1 MVNEMINN
9 NLKQFGLKT
18 ENSTYIIAEIGI
30 NHSGKVDVAKKLI
43 DSAAKT
49 GCDAVKF
56 QTYITEKRAPNA
68 DQNVKD
74 LLKKCELPFNDFAI
88 LKKHSE
94 EQDLQFFSTP
104 FDDESVDYLETI
116 NTHLY
121 KIASFDVEN
130 KKFLTKMAKTNKPIL
145 MSVGMVDLNKIQ
157 LAYELITHFNKKLA
171 ILHCVSSYPTKEI
184 QANLGILNILKDQ
197 FSDCVIG
204 HSDHTIGIKVPLYAV
219 AMGARILEKH
229 YKIDEDM
236 DCVDKTVS
244 ISEDQMKKLVKEVRS
259 LEKIIGDYQKII
271 IDDEKSS
278 LQFKRYS

>member
-1 MVNEMINN
+1 MND
-9 NLKQFGLKT
+9 LKQFGLKT
-18 ENSTYIIAEIGI
+18 ENPTYIIAEVGI
-30 NHSGKVDVAKKLI
+30 NHSGNIDVAKKLI
-43 DSAAKT
+43 DSAART

-68 DQNVKD
+68 DENIKS
-74 LLKKCELPFNDFAI
+74 LLKRCELPFNDFAI

-94 EQDLQFFSTP
+94 EQNLQFFSTP
-104 FDDESVDYLETI
+104 FDNESVDYLESI
-116 NTHLY
+116 NTDLY

-130 KKFLTKMAKTNKPIL
+130 KIFLTKIAKTNKPIL
-145 MSVGMVDLNKIQ
+145 MSVGMVDLNKVQ
-157 LAYELITHFNKKLA
+157 LAYKLITDFNKKLA

-184 QANLGILNILKDQ
+184 QANLGILNVLKDK
-197 FSDCVIG
+197 FSNCIIG

-219 AMGARILEKH
+219 ATGARILEKH

-244 ISEDQMKKLVKEVRS
+244 ISEDQMKKLVKETR
-259 LEKIIGDYQKII
+259 LFEKIIGNSKKAI
-271 IDDEKSS
+271 IDDEKGS